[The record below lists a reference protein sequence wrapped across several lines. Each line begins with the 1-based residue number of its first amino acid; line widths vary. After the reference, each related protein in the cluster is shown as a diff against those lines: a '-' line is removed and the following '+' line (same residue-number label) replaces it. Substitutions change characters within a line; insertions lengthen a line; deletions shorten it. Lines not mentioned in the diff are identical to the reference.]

1 MAKVKEFGH
10 LSLEQQSKLMQEIN
24 GLADISDEDEDEVRR
39 DTKDLT
45 DFILLLREH
54 GFITTATRVKY
65 LHGIDEAL
73 EKRRKRQEAKT

>member
-24 GLADISDEDEDEVRR
+24 GLADISDGEEARR
-39 DTKDLT
+39 DAKNLT

>member
-10 LSLEQQSKLMQEIN
+10 LSLEQQAKLMQEIN
-24 GLADISDEDEDEVRR
+24 GLADISDEDEVRR
-39 DTKDLT
+39 DTKNLT